1 MANAHRKGR
10 SWAQVASCCILCAF
24 AFALPLPCFGVFI
37 SPMVASFQS
46 SVTDV
51 NLYFLFLN
59 SAAVVSC
66 AFGTRL
72 LVRHMRA
79 TVAACSAAMTAGYLL
94 LAAFP
99 SVAMVWTA
107 GIVAGI
113 CYPLCSSVLVP
124 IVINQWFEKG
134 QGTLVGISFGC
145 VGIAGVAFGPVLA
158 AGISLF
164 GWRLTLAAATL
175 VMELACGVVAAFLLR
190 PAPKGASAVPAALDA
205 AAGTASAGRDA
216 ACAPPAATRQ
226 TYFGA
231 TFAFMA
237 VASVLSGV
245 MGDMNTQIN
254 AIAQLSGFDPAVAAL
269 AFSCISAGLLVG
281 KIALGWLKDRCGALA
296 AIAFGCLL
304 GMASFTCIGFAVVAR
319 SAGML
324 YVGAA
329 VAGICTCL
337 GTVAPA
343 LLSAEA
349 YRGADRV
356 RAVGHATAFCN
367 VGMALGAPVF
377 SLCFDAAGTYLPVVF
392 GLCPVALCTVLATWA
407 CLRGGRRETTR
418 PSTDGR

>member
-1 MANAHRKGR
+1 MANARGKGR
-10 SWAQVASCCILCAF
+10 SWAQLVSCCVLCAF

-59 SAAVVSC
+59 SAAVASC

-99 SVAMVWTA
+99 NVAMVWAA
-107 GIVAGI
+107 GVVAGI

-134 QGTLVGISFGC
+134 QGTLVGVSFSC
-145 VGIAGVAFGPVLA
+145 VGVAGIAFGPVLA
-158 AGISLF
+158 AGISLL
-164 GWRLTLAAATL
+164 GWRMTLAAAAL
-175 VMELACGVVAAFLLR
+175 AMELACGVVTAFLLR
-190 PAPKGASAVPAALDA
+190 PASKSARAAAPDA
-205 AAGTASAGRDA
+205 AADATSAEHAVASASSA
-216 ACAPPAATRQ
+216 AAPPA
-226 TYFGA
+226 YFGA

-237 VASVLSGV
+237 VASVLCGV

-254 AIAQLSGFDPAVAAL
+254 AIAQLSGFDPAAAAL

-281 KIALGWLKDRCGALA
+281 KVALGWLKDRRGALA
-296 AIAFGCLL
+296 AIAFGCFL

-349 YRGADRV
+349 YQGADRV

-392 GLCPVALCTVLATWA
+392 GLCPVALCTVAATWA
-407 CLRGGRRETTR
+407 CLRGARRATAE
-418 PSTDGR
+418 PSTGGR